1 MKNALYL
8 FTIILLILS
17 CNSDVKTIKG
27 DLYFK
32 LINLTP
38 SEGMSEKQEV
48 KFNKLLD
55 SVKSNSNI
63 STENNELLNNI
74 SLLKK
79 LDLLNAPFINL
90 KMKDESVKTIYL
102 SKKEYD
108 KVKMFNM
115 NDLLLEQKKV
125 SIDIEVK
132 VLEGNIW
139 FSDKINTIQKN
150 SGTTFWSK

>member
-1 MKNALYL
+1 MKNLLCL

-139 FSDKINTIQKN
+139 YSDKINTIQKN
-150 SGTTFWSK
+150 DGKTFWRK